1 MLKTAAKR
9 GFFARLANFWYYYKW
24 YTVVA
29 LVVAVTVAVS
39 VTQCVRAPKY
49 DYTLLL
55 ASSEV
60 QFSNAQITALEQQLS
75 AYAADLNGDGTANV
89 RLLDCT
95 YSSAFSTRE
104 VVNGQRQKLQSQLM
118 NNSGALL
125 IITDDASFNW
135 LNSITEGGFM
145 ENLNLPLNNGRAV
158 DLNLNGLYTAA
169 QKQCD
174 SSLQWPKAL
183 KLSRRIVKNTL
194 IERDEKMAE
203 NLKNNND
210 FLNRFLSNTKAS

>member
-1 MLKTAAKR
+1 
-9 GFFARLANFWYYYKW
+9 
-24 YTVVA
+24 
-29 LVVAVTVAVS
+29 
-39 VTQCVRAPKY
+39 
-49 DYTLLL
+49 
-55 ASSEV
+55 
-60 QFSNAQITALEQQLS
+60 
-75 AYAADLNGDGTANV
+75 
-89 RLLDCT
+89 
-95 YSSAFSTRE
+95 
-104 VVNGQRQKLQSQLM
+104 M

-174 SSLQWPKAL
+174 SSLLWPKAL